1 MAAVMRHMNVQGERD
16 FSPDEP
22 SVRRV
27 MGLVAI
33 LFGKVWNYS
42 GAILE
47 GGAEELD
54 DNVLAG
60 RGRQSWRGG
69 VFQTGTE
76 LVVRCRGIRDM
87 RDQFAKVHG
96 FGVRPETILF
106 EGVNFFVVNVLRSRQ
121 GERVEI
127 KTELIGE
134 LLKDIRRRKTSS
146 AKTDC

>member
-60 RGRQSWRGG
+60 RGRQSWRRG

-76 LVVRCRGIRDM
+76 LVVRCRDIRDM